1 MLITEEETVMTPYAA
16 YLITQDILDQRRREG
31 DRARLV
37 RQGVV
42 RRPKKSDRNR
52 SSASEEVPD
61 VSRAL

>member
-1 MLITEEETVMTPYAA
+1 MTPYAA

-31 DRARLV
+31 DKARLV

>member
-1 MLITEEETVMTPYAA
+1 MLITEEENVMTPYAA
-16 YLITQDILDQRRREG
+16 YLITQDILEQRRREG

-42 RRPKKSDRNR
+42 KRSKKPGRNR
-52 SSASEEVPD
+52 STSPEGVSD

>member
-1 MLITEEETVMTPYAA
+1 MTPYAA

-37 RQGVV
+37 RQTVAK
-42 RRPKKSDRNR
+42 RSKKSGRTR
-52 SSASEEVPD
+52 STSLEEASH

>member
-1 MLITEEETVMTPYAA
+1 MTPYAT

-37 RQGVV
+37 RQAVV
-42 RRPKKSDRNR
+42 RRTKKSGRNR
-52 SSASEEVPD
+52 QSSPEEVSD